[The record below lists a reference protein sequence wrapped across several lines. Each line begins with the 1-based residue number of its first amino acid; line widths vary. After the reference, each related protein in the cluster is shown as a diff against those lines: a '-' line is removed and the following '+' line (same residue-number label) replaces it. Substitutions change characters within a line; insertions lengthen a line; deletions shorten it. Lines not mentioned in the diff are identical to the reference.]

1 MHCERDHHS
10 TAVSSL
16 LRTPWVSAA
25 LLKSSL
31 VQKYEKIEVVVI
43 DTRRMSTSENRLSE
57 GFPQLVLPAIADRP
71 TKLIAAILSERG
83 ESESPDSKASS
94 REAFFEAERIALILK
109 DLEECDREEQSA
121 QEEHLRQEAGE
132 RENQRRLLRQLE
144 LDLEVEQVSGQRKRV
159 RATSPVLESASEST
173 GA

>member
-1 MHCERDHHS
+1 MN
-10 TAVSSL
+10 
-16 LRTPWVSAA
+16 
-25 LLKSSL
+25 
-31 VQKYEKIEVVVI
+31 
-43 DTRRMSTSENRLSE
+43 TSEDRLSE

-121 QEEHLRQEAGE
+121 QEEHLRQEAE
-132 RENQRRLLRQLE
+132 REGRLRRQLE
-144 LDLEVEQVSGQRKRV
+144 FDLEVEEEIQRSVKRV
-159 RATSPVLESASEST
+159 KAASQSESAKEALAEAKELRTRSSSS
-173 GA
+173 ASS